1 MRRPR
6 TVTIVVAAVA
16 VLLIA
21 GVARSVVARK
31 AANGAA
37 AASAPSVAA
46 LELGPAD
53 IVSAQRRELARTLEI
68 SGALRAFD
76 TAQVKA
82 KVAAEVRD
90 LAVRE
95 GDAVK
100 AGQVLGHL
108 DDTEYQWKL
117 RQAEEQAASA
127 KAQLDIAV
135 RALDNNRALVDQGF
149 ISKNALDTSV
159 SNAAA
164 ARASLQAANAAAELA
179 RKAVADTVL
188 RAPIAGQVSVRAAQP
203 GERVGI
209 DAKLLEIVDLS
220 RIEFEAAIPPDDVG
234 ALQVG
239 ARATLAVD
247 GIAQPV
253 QAQVARIN
261 PAAQAGSRAVMA
273 YLAVEPNPALRHGL
287 FATGRI
293 EMARSTVLA
302 VPESAVR
309 VDQTPPYVLEVRD
322 GRVVQRPVT
331 LGGRGRADG
340 VAMVQV
346 RDGLGEAAPPVLLLA
361 GSVGVVRD
369 GTPVRLGAGLAA
381 AGVEAS
387 APSVASR

>member
-6 TVTIVVAAVA
+6 TATLVVAVVV

-21 GVARSVVARK
+21 GVTRSVVARR
-31 AANGAA
+31 AANASMA
-37 AASAPSVAA
+37 SSAPTAAA

-53 IVSAQRRELARTLEI
+53 TVVAKPRELARTLEI

-100 AGQVLGHL
+100 AGQVVGHL

-117 RQAEEQAASA
+117 RQAEEQSASA

-188 RAPIAGQVSVRAAQP
+188 RAPIGGQVSVRAAQP
-203 GERVGI
+203 GERVGV

-239 ARATLAVD
+239 AKATLSVD
-247 GIAQPV
+247 GIAGAV
-253 QAQVARIN
+253 NARVARIN

-273 YLAVEPNPALRHGL
+273 YLAVDPQPALRHGL

-293 EMARSTVLA
+293 ELARSTVLA
-302 VPESAVR
+302 LPESAVR

-322 GRVVQRPVT
+322 GRVVLRPVV
-331 LGGRGRADG
+331 LGARGRADG
-340 VAMVQV
+340 VAMVQI
-346 RDGLGEAAPPVLLLA
+346 REGLGDGSQPVTVLS
-361 GSVGVVRD
+361 GSIGVVRD
-369 GTPVRLGAGLAA
+369 GTLVKLSTPAA
-381 AGVEAS
+381 AS
-387 APSVASR
+387 AAAVATR

>member
-6 TVTIVVAAVA
+6 TATLLVA
-16 VLLIA
+16 VVVVLLVA
-21 GVARSVVARK
+21 GVARSVVARRTAYAGM
-31 AANGAA
+31 AAG
-37 AASAPSVAA
+37 APSAAA

-53 IVSAQRRELARTLEI
+53 VVTARPRELARTLEI

-82 KVAAEVRD
+82 KVAAELRD

-127 KAQLDIAV
+127 RAQLDIAV

-164 ARASLQAANAAAELA
+164 ARAALQAAQAAAELA

-188 RAPIAGQVSVRAAQP
+188 RAPITGQVSVRAAQP
-203 GERVGI
+203 GERVGV

-220 RIEFEAAIPPDDVG
+220 RIEFEAAIPPDDIG

-239 ARATLAVD
+239 AKATLSVD
-247 GIAQPV
+247 GIAGAV
-253 QAQVARIN
+253 NARVARIN

-273 YLAVEPNPALRHGL
+273 YLAVDPQPALRHGL

-293 EMARSTVLA
+293 ELARSTVLA
-302 VPESAVR
+302 VPEAAVR

-322 GRVVQRPVT
+322 GRVVQRAVT

-346 RDGLGEAAPPVLLLA
+346 REGLGDGTQPLMLLS

-381 AGVEAS
+381 S
-387 APSVASR
+387 APGSAPALATR